1 MKVKQKNSIFVGL
14 RFILSVLLG
23 VMSISDKHHTLFYV
37 SAPTLN
43 IAAGRIGLNP
53 TGVFLGQLFSIFLPA
68 ARPILPL
75 LLGLWALPF
84 AYPAH
89 LRPKRQ
95 LSPVMFGLIL
105 CFWQAIRYFFGHQT
119 DITLRICSGIL
130 GACFLFFIYFIQSEV
145 PKNKIPHTKGYIAY
159 LILGIFILMVCDST
173 VADGLTTQIV
183 ALLLILMSGLLNLW
197 QSILGGCLT
206 ALAASVIGADFTVFP
221 MLLSA
226 VAAVNVMRKWG
237 KRSYT
242 AALVLC
248 TLLALLPG
256 GTFLEHPLWLTSAPI
271 AAAIFL
277 SLPLSPLPKSKPQTV
292 TSLGGQY
299 EQLVKQVDKLQ
310 QSAKGRISFYPEIA
324 ERASALLQQAGA
336 ENISVTCAKDLLG
349 GFFLDVNFQGGDLSD
364 AALLGLMERA
374 AGFALTARQSFI
386 KRQGTFACFVRR
398 APFTVQCAALCKTK
412 EGETICGDNAL
423 AFSSDQSHYV
433 LLLSDGMGSGKDAFA
448 QSFWTVSLIQK
459 LLRAGLRAEGALG
472 MVHSSLRL
480 ASEDV
485 SFATADLCS
494 IDLWTGQARFVKA
507 GALSSFILRGE
518 SILEVS
524 AISMPLGAAQAPDV
538 AASVQTLQE
547 DDIILLISDG
557 AYESKDQ
564 LLFAL
569 QKYRKLSIGSL
580 ARHLMQ
586 SVLSDT
592 DKAEDDITVLVA
604 RFCRN
609 K

>member
-1 MKVKQKNSIFVGL
+1 M
-14 RFILSVLLG
+14 
-23 VMSISDKHHTLFYV
+23 
-37 SAPTLN
+37 
-43 IAAGRIGLNP
+43 
-53 TGVFLGQLFSIFLPA
+53 
-68 ARPILPL
+68 
-75 LLGLWALPF
+75 
-84 AYPAH
+84 
-89 LRPKRQ
+89 
-95 LSPVMFGLIL
+95 
-105 CFWQAIRYFFGHQT
+105 
-119 DITLRICSGIL
+119 
-130 GACFLFFIYFIQSEV
+130 
-145 PKNKIPHTKGYIAY
+145 
-159 LILGIFILMVCDST
+159 
-173 VADGLTTQIV
+173 
-183 ALLLILMSGLLNLW
+183 
-197 QSILGGCLT
+197 
-206 ALAASVIGADFTVFP
+206 ALAASVIGTDFAVLP

-226 VAAVNVMRKWG
+226 VAAVNVIRKWG
-237 KRSYT
+237 KRPYT

-248 TLLALLPG
+248 SLLALLPG
-256 GTFLEHPLWLTSAPI
+256 GTFLEHPLWLTSAPL
-271 AAAIFL
+271 AAVVFL
-277 SLPLSPLPKSKPQTV
+277 LLPLSPLPKSKPQTA
-292 TSLGGQY
+292 SLGGQY
-299 EQLVKQVDKLQ
+299 EQLVRQVDKLQ

-324 ERASALLQQAGA
+324 QRASVLLQQAGA
-336 ENISVTCAKDLLG
+336 KNISVTCAKDLLG
-349 GFFLDVNFQGGDLSD
+349 GFFLDVTFQGGDLSD

-386 KRQGTFACFVRR
+386 KQQGTFACFVRR

-423 AFSSDQSHYV
+423 AFSADQSHYI

-448 QSFWTVSLIQK
+448 QSFWTVSLLQK

-518 SILEVS
+518 SVLEVS
-524 AISMPLGAAQAPDV
+524 AVSMPLGAAEAPDV
-538 AASVQTLQE
+538 SASVETLQE
-547 DDIILLISDG
+547 EDIILLISDG
-557 AYESKDQ
+557 AYESKSQ

-569 QKYRKLSIGSL
+569 QKYRKLPIESL

-586 SVLSDT
+586 SVLSDKN
-592 DKAEDDITVLVA
+592 KAEDDITVLVA